1 MLAERGN
8 SPPRTQGAADVIMVD
23 PYPVGVDA
31 ASCTTTFGCCG
42 CDDCVGS
49 VRDVARRLDTV
60 ATMLDPRKQL
70 WLVLQA
76 FGGHGHWARAPSPAE
91 LRCMTYL
98 GLQHGAT
105 LPSPSAACALKEH
118 TGRGQPQASS
128 QVSRKRGG
136 P

>member
-1 MLAERGN
+1 MSLAMWWGQVSSLLTN
-8 SPPRTQGAADVIMVD
+8 GAA
-23 PYPVGVDA
+23 
-31 ASCTTTFGCCG
+31 C
-42 CDDCVGS
+42 
-49 VRDVARRLDTV
+49 
-60 ATMLDPRKQL
+60 KQTDNSNYK
-70 WLVLQA
+70 VLQA

-118 TGRGQPQASS
+118 TARGQPQASS